1 MIDASE
7 IRWYWYDK
15 HCDNL
20 PTVCQSRPIP
30 FLWRAS
36 GSFFHPKRMA
46 SGSGF
51 GFQRSLFHRLGA
63 DGKMLRPTI
72 EPTPGFSASADAERL
87 HRAMKGAGTD
97 EDTLINILARR
108 TNHERQQICATYESL
123 YHKPLRKAIKDD
135 TSGQFRTVL
144 CELCHDLPY
153 ILAKGLYYA
162 MKGLGTNDRVLI
174 EVLTTL
180 WNDEVKAVS
189 DAYKQVLEHE
199 KADRAD
205 RTLLSDLTSDTSD
218 HFQYALSILAQGQ
231 RDDLPVLQLKAVPEK
246 GVATVVNKELAEVDA
261 KELLAAGASRVG
273 TSEKRITRIIT
284 GRTTFQLAA
293 DAEAYQRMFGKP
305 LLDDMNSELSG
316 DYRSLIIA
324 LIRYATDRANLLA
337 EWFHDAM
344 TGLGTKD
351 YALMRLLIT
360 RSEMDLGTVAEA
372 YEQRYGKTLAIK
384 IRSETS
390 GAYRD
395 TLLALLS
402 PEWDKL

>member
-1 MIDASE
+1 MIDSSE
-7 IRWYWYDK
+7 IRRYWCDK

-20 PTVCQSRPIP
+20 PTVCQSRLIP
-30 FLWRAS
+30 FLCRAS
-36 GSFFHPKRMA
+36 DPSFHARRMA

-123 YHKPLRKAIKDD
+123 YHTPLRKVIKDD

-174 EVLTTL
+174 EVLTSL

-199 KADRAD
+199 KVDRPD
-205 RTLLSDLTSDTSD
+205 RTLLSDLVSDTSN

-231 RDDLPVLQLKAVPEK
+231 RDDLPALQLKAVPEK
-246 GVATVVNKELAEVDA
+246 GVATVVNKELTEVDA

-293 DAEAYQRMFGKP
+293 DAEAYERMFGKP

-337 EWFHDAM
+337 EWLHDAM

-360 RSEMDLGTVAEA
+360 RSEIDLQEIKEA
-372 YEQRYGKTLAIK
+372 YEKKYNKSLANA
-384 IRSETS
+384 IRGDTS
-390 GAYRD
+390 GDYMK
-395 TLLALLS
+395 TLLALLG
-402 PEWDKL
+402 EQ

>member
-1 MIDASE
+1 MQVKFAGIGA
-7 IRWYWYDK
+7 I
-15 HCDNL
+15 NIAT
-20 PTVCQSRPIP
+20 TVCQSRPIP
-30 FLWRAS
+30 FLCRTS
-36 GSFFHPKRMA
+36 SSFIHARRMA
-46 SGSGF
+46 SASGF

-63 DGKMLRPTI
+63 DGTMLRPTI
-72 EPTPGFSASADAERL
+72 ESTPGFSASADAERL

-174 EVLTTL
+174 EVLATL

-189 DAYKQVLEHE
+189 EAYKQGP
-199 KADRAD
+199 D
-205 RTLLSDLTSDTSD
+205 RTLLSDLTSDTSN

-316 DYRSLIIA
+316 DYRALIIA

-337 EWFHDAM
+337 EWLHDAM
-344 TGLGTKD
+344 AGLGTKD

-360 RSEMDLGTVAEA
+360 RSEIDLQEVKEA
-372 YEQRYGKTLAIK
+372 YEKKYNKSLANA
-384 IRSETS
+384 IRGDAS
-390 GAYRD
+390 GDYLK
-395 TLLALLS
+395 TLLALLG
-402 PEWDKL
+402 EQ